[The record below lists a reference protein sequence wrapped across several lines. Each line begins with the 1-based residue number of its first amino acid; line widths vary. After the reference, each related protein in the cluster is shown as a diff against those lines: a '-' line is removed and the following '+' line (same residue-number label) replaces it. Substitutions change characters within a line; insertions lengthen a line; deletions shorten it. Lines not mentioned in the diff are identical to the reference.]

1 MTKVTKSLLTALAV
15 AAVMSTPTVNGAG
28 AMAVPSS
35 ATAQAPMNDT
45 AKFVGTYSLITI
57 EQKNRATGQWSERPN
72 FNSNGYIIYSD
83 TGQMAVHIQPKVR
96 AKLSNPPKPEEA
108 QAAIRGYAAYFGTY
122 TVSDKEQFVT
132 HHRVGQINPGGV
144 VNAKRYYD
152 FVMTPQGRERLILT
166 PAPMGDGPKEEA
178 TTHLIWERQPLA
190 PLSAEAKKFVG
201 FWKLQYTD
209 RYRTKD
215 GKEVFHGERN
225 ESRSGTAYIIYTPSG
240 HMMVHL
246 MHKEGRTEYAD
257 AQPTPEEA
265 LKAYQS
271 YSGYFGRFTTY
282 ENQTPQWLIHSQQ
295 GHTNPST
302 YSDQQRYYQF
312 TGDVLRLGG
321 PPNLNEAG
329 EMTGGHLYW
338 QKMKT
343 DER

>member
-1 MTKVTKSLLTALAV
+1 MTNITKGLLTALAV
-15 AAVMSTPTVNGAG
+15 AAVMSTPTVIDAG
-28 AMAVPSS
+28 AMEVPSS
-35 ATAQAPMNDT
+35 AAVQAPMNDT
-45 AKFVGTYSLITI
+45 TKFVGTYSLITI
-57 EQKNRATGQWSERPN
+57 EQTDEATGQWTQRPN

-96 AKLSNPPKPEEA
+96 AKLSSPPTPEEA
-108 QAAIRGYAAYFGTY
+108 QAAIRGYTAYFGTY
-122 TVSDKEQFVT
+122 TVSDQEQFVT

-152 FVMTPQGRERLILT
+152 FVVTPQGRERLILT
-166 PAPMGDGPKEEA
+166 PSPMGDGPKEEA
-178 TTHLIWERQPLA
+178 TIRLIWERQPPA
-190 PLSAEAKKFVG
+190 PLSAEAKKFIG

-215 GKEVFHGERN
+215 GEEVFHGERN

-246 MHKEGRTEYAD
+246 MNKEGRTMYAG

-271 YSGYFGRFTTY
+271 YSGYFGRFITY

-295 GHTNPST
+295 GHINPST

-321 PPNLNEAG
+321 PPNPNEAG
-329 EMTGGHLYW
+329 EMAGGHLYW
-338 QKMKT
+338 QKMKAG
-343 DER
+343 ER